1 MAAVFASSQR
11 VFALKSIVPPVH
23 HEPLHEVAMIIVDTA
38 LRKRHAEG
46 RPIQVGLIGAGFMGR
61 GIALQ
66 ILLSVPGLRLAG
78 VANRTLSEAE
88 RAYRQAGVD
97 SQISTVTTV
106 AQFEDCIVRNRY
118 AVSTD
123 ASTLYKAENL
133 DVIIESTGH
142 VEYSAGVVLEAIRH
156 KKHVVL
162 MNAEL
167 DATIGPLLKQ
177 YADKEGVVY
186 TNADGDQP
194 GVIMNLVRYVRSI
207 GCRPVLAGNMKGL
220 QDVRRTPE
228 TQKGYAEQY
237 HQKPQM
243 VTSFADGTKISME
256 MAVIANATGFTVGQ
270 RGMYGP
276 ECSHVT
282 DAVNLFPMQQMME
295 TGLVDYVLG
304 AEPGGGVFVLGYNEN
319 KIQQQYLQ
327 YYKMGD
333 GPLYTFYTPYHLC
346 HLETPLT
353 AARAVLFDDPSVT
366 PLAGPVCDV
375 ITKAKKD
382 LKVGEV
388 LDGIGGFTC
397 YGELEKSEICQQENL
412 LPMGLNEGCVL
423 KRDVKIDQ
431 PISYDDI
438 LLPQGRL
445 CDRLRKEQ
453 NQLFRRSDR
462 NQT

>member
-1 MAAVFASSQR
+1 
-11 VFALKSIVPPVH
+11 
-23 HEPLHEVAMIIVDTA
+23 MIIIDTA
-38 LRKRHAEG
+38 LNKRQKEN

-66 ILLSVPGLRLAG
+66 ILRSVPGMRLAA

-88 RAYRQAGVD
+88 KAYRQAGVEG
-97 SQISTVTTV
+97 SISTVNNA
-106 AQFEDCIVRNRY
+106 AQLEECISNNRY
-118 AVSTD
+118 AVSAD
-123 ASTLYKAENL
+123 ASTLYKTENI

-142 VEYSAGVVLEAIRH
+142 VEYSAGIVLEAIRH

-167 DATIGPLLKQ
+167 DATVGPLLKH
-177 YADKEGVVY
+177 YADKEGVIY

-194 GVIMNLVRYVRSI
+194 GVIMNLFRYVQSI
-207 GCRPVLAGNMKGL
+207 GCKPVLAGNMKGL

-256 MAVIANATGFTVGQ
+256 MAVIANATGFTVGK

-276 ECSHVT
+276 ECSHVN
-282 DAVNLFPMQQMME
+282 DAVNLFPMEQMME

-319 KIQQQYLQ
+319 KIQQQYLE
-327 YYKMGD
+327 YYKMGT

-346 HLETPLT
+346 HLEAPLT
-353 AARAVLFDDPSVT
+353 AARAVLFDDASVA
-366 PLAGPVCDV
+366 PLGKPVCDV
-375 ITKAKKD
+375 ITVAKKD
-382 LKVGEV
+382 LKVGDT

-397 YGELEKSEICQQENL
+397 YGELETSEICQQENL
-412 LPMGLNEGCVL
+412 LPMGLNEGCTL
-423 KRDVKIDQ
+423 IR
-431 PISYDDI
+431 PIQMDHPITYDDVV
-438 LLPQGRL
+438 LPKNRL
-445 CDRLRKEQ
+445 CDKLREEQ
-453 NQLFRRSDR
+453 RQLFSGI
-462 NQT
+462 

>member
-1 MAAVFASSQR
+1 
-11 VFALKSIVPPVH
+11 
-23 HEPLHEVAMIIVDTA
+23 MILIDTA
-38 LRKRHAEG
+38 LKKRRAEN

-66 ILLSVPGLRLAG
+66 ILLSVPGMRLAG
-78 VANRTLSEAE
+78 VANRTLPGAE
-88 RAYRQAGVD
+88 RAYKQAGVD
-97 SQISTVTTV
+97 ISISKVTN
-106 AQFEDCIVRNRY
+106 AEQLEDCIVNNRY
-118 AVSTD
+118 AVATD
-123 ASTLYKAENL
+123 ASILYQAENI

-142 VEYSAGVVLEAIRH
+142 VEYSAGVVLGAIRH

-167 DATIGPLLKQ
+167 DATVGPVLKQ
-177 YADKEGVVY
+177 YAEKEGVVY

-194 GVIMNLVRYVRSI
+194 GVIMNLFRYVESI

-228 TQKGYAEQY
+228 TQKAYAKQF

-256 MAVIANATGFTVGQ
+256 MAVIANATGFTVGR

-282 DAVNLFPMQQMME
+282 DAINLFPMEQMME
-295 TGLVDYVLG
+295 TGLVDYILG

-346 HLETPLT
+346 HLEAPLT
-353 AARAVLFDDPSVT
+353 AARAVLFRDSAVT
-366 PLAGPVCDV
+366 PLGGPVCDV

-382 LKVGEV
+382 LKAGEI

-397 YGELEKSEICQQENL
+397 YGELEKSEICQLENL
-412 LPMGLNEGCVL
+412 LPMGLNEGCKL
-423 KRDVKIDQ
+423 KRDVQIDR
-431 PISYDDI
+431 PITYDDI
-438 LLPQGRL
+438 ILPQGRL
-445 CDRLRKEQ
+445 CDRLREEQ
-453 NQLFRRSDR
+453 NQLFKKIGSI
-462 NQT
+462 

>member
-1 MAAVFASSQR
+1 
-11 VFALKSIVPPVH
+11 
-23 HEPLHEVAMIIVDTA
+23 MIIVDTA
-38 LRKRHAEG
+38 LRKRQEEA
-46 RPIQVGLIGAGFMGR
+46 RPVQVGLVGAGFMGR

-66 ILLSVPGLRLAG
+66 ILLSMPGMRLACI
-78 VANRTLSEAE
+78 ANRTLSEAE

-97 SQISTVTTV
+97 GQLRSVGNASQL
-106 AQFEDCIVRNRY
+106 EDCVAGEQY
-118 AVSTD
+118 AVTAD
-123 ASTLYKAENL
+123 ASVLYQAESV

-142 VEYSAGVVLEAIRH
+142 VEYSAGVVLRAIEH

-167 DATIGPLLKQ
+167 DATVGPLLKQ
-177 YADKEGVVY
+177 YADAAGVVY

-194 GVIMNLVRYVRSI
+194 GVIMNLYRYVQSI

-256 MAVIANATGFTVGQ
+256 MAVVANATGFTVGQ

-282 DAVNLFPMQQMME
+282 EAVNLFPVEQMME

-304 AEPGGGVFVLGYNEN
+304 AEPGGGVFVLGHNAHPV
-319 KIQQQYLQ
+319 QQQYLK

-333 GPLYTFYTPYHLC
+333 GPLYTFYIPYHLC
-346 HLETPLT
+346 HLEAPLT
-353 AARAVLFDDPSVT
+353 AARAVLFHDAAVA
-366 PLAGPVCDV
+366 PLAGPVVDV
-375 ITKAKKD
+375 ITAAKRD
-382 LKVGEV
+382 LKAGEV
-388 LDGIGGFTC
+388 LDGIGGFCC
-397 YGELEKSEICQQENL
+397 YGMAERYEESLNSAF
-412 LPMGLNEGCVL
+412 LPMGLAEGCRL
-423 KRDVKIDQ
+423 RRDLVKDTL
-431 PISYDDI
+431 ISYHDVE
-438 LLPQGRL
+438 LPPGRL
-445 CDRLRKEQ
+445 VDTLRREQ
-453 NQLFRRSDR
+453 DLQFIHS
-462 NQT
+462 

>member
-1 MAAVFASSQR
+1 
-11 VFALKSIVPPVH
+11 
-23 HEPLHEVAMIIVDTA
+23 MIIIDTA
-38 LRKRHAEG
+38 LKRRQAEN

-66 ILLSVPGLRLAG
+66 ILLSVPGMRLAG
-78 VANRTLSEAE
+78 IANRTLSAAE
-88 RAYRQAGVD
+88 RAYRQAGVG
-97 SQISTVTTV
+97 SSISTVSSV
-106 AQFEDCIVRNRY
+106 AQLEDCIVHQRY
-118 AVSTD
+118 AITDD
-123 ASTLYKAENL
+123 ASILCQADNI

-142 VEYSAGVVLEAIRH
+142 VEYSAGVVLEAIRN

-167 DATIGPLLKQ
+167 DATVGPLLKQ

-194 GVIMNLVRYVRSI
+194 GVIMNLFRYVQSI

-220 QDVRRTPE
+220 QDVRRNPE

-276 ECSHVT
+276 ECSHVNQ
-282 DAVNLFPMQQMME
+282 AANVFPLDQMID
-295 TGLVDYVLG
+295 TGLVDYILG

-346 HLETPLT
+346 HLEAPLT
-353 AARAVLFDDPSVT
+353 AARAVLFEDPAVA

-375 ITKAKKD
+375 ITRAKKT
-382 LKVGEV
+382 LKAGEI

-397 YGELEKSEICQQENL
+397 YGELEKSEICQRENL
-412 LPMGLNEGCVL
+412 LPMGLSDGCTL
-423 KRDVKIDQ
+423 KKDVQIDQ
-431 PISYDDI
+431 PITYADI
-438 LLPQGRL
+438 DLPQGRL
-445 CDRLRKEQ
+445 CDKLREEQ
-453 NQLFRRSDR
+453 NQLFNR
-462 NQT
+462 

>member
-1 MAAVFASSQR
+1 
-11 VFALKSIVPPVH
+11 
-23 HEPLHEVAMIIVDTA
+23 MIIIDTA
-38 LRKRHAEG
+38 LKKRQEED

-66 ILLSVPGLRLAG
+66 ILLSVPGMRLAG
-78 VANRTLSEAE
+78 VVNRSTSVAE
-88 RAYRQAGVD
+88 QAYRQAGVD
-97 SQISTVTTV
+97 SLISTVTNV
-106 AQFEDCIVRNRY
+106 SQLEDCIVHNRY
-118 AVSTD
+118 AVSAD
-123 ASTLYKAENL
+123 ASILYKADNI

-142 VEYSAGVVLEAIRH
+142 VEYSAGVVLEAIKH

-167 DATIGPLLKQ
+167 DATIGPLLKH
-177 YADKEGVVY
+177 YADREGVVY

-194 GVIMNLVRYVRSI
+194 GVIMNLFRYVQST

-237 HQKPQM
+237 HQKPKM

-276 ECSHVT
+276 ECSHVKE
-282 DAVNLFPMQQMME
+282 AVNMFPMEQMMA

-304 AEPGGGVFVLGYNEN
+304 AEPAGGVFVLGYNEN
-319 KIQQQYLQ
+319 KVQRQYLQ
-327 YYKMGD
+327 YYKMGE

-346 HLETPLT
+346 HLEAPLT
-353 AARAVLFDDPSVT
+353 AARAVLFDDPAVT
-366 PLAGPVCDV
+366 PQGGPVCDV
-375 ITKAKKD
+375 ITRAKKN
-382 LKVGEV
+382 LKAGDV

-412 LPMGLNEGCVL
+412 LPMGLNEGCTV
-423 KRDVKIDQ
+423 KRDLRIDQ
-431 PISYDDI
+431 PVTYDDI
-438 LLPQGRL
+438 ILPQDRL
-445 CDRLRKEQ
+445 GDKLRKEQ
-453 NQLFRRSDR
+453 NHLFGNIDIS
-462 NQT
+462 TEK

>member
-1 MAAVFASSQR
+1 
-11 VFALKSIVPPVH
+11 
-23 HEPLHEVAMIIVDTA
+23 MIIIDTA
-38 LRKRHAEG
+38 LNKRQKEN

-66 ILLSVPGLRLAG
+66 ILRSVPGMRLAG
-78 VANRTLSEAE
+78 VVNRTLSEAE
-88 RAYRQAGVD
+88 RAYRQAGIEG
-97 SQISTVTTV
+97 SISSVNN
-106 AQFEDCIVRNRY
+106 AGQLEDCIANNRF

-123 ASTLYKAENL
+123 ASTLCKAENI

-142 VEYSAGVVLEAIRH
+142 VEYSAGVVLEAIRY

-167 DATIGPLLKQ
+167 DATVGPLLKH

-194 GVIMNLVRYVRSI
+194 GVIMNLFRYVQSI

-256 MAVIANATGFTVGQ
+256 MAVIANATGFTVGK

-276 ECSHVT
+276 ECSHVN
-282 DAVNLFPMQQMME
+282 DAANLFPMEQMME

-319 KIQQQYLQ
+319 KIQQQYLE
-327 YYKMGD
+327 YYKMGN

-346 HLETPLT
+346 HLEAPLT
-353 AARAVLFDDPSVT
+353 AARAVLFDDPSVA

-375 ITKAKKD
+375 ITVAKKN
-382 LKVGEV
+382 LKAGDI

-412 LPMGLNEGCVL
+412 LPMGLNEGCRL
-423 KRDVKIDQ
+423 KHDITKDSIIGYNDVVI
-431 PISYDDI
+431 PE
-438 LLPQGRL
+438 GRL
-445 CDRLRKEQ
+445 VDTLRREQ
-453 NQLFRRSDR
+453 DGLFF
-462 NQT
+462 

>member
-1 MAAVFASSQR
+1 
-11 VFALKSIVPPVH
+11 
-23 HEPLHEVAMIIVDTA
+23 MIIIDTA
-38 LRKRHAEG
+38 LKKRQEED

-66 ILLSVPGLRLAG
+66 ILLSVPGMRLAG
-78 VANRTLSEAE
+78 VANRSLSMAE
-88 RAYRQAGVD
+88 LAYRQAGVGGP
-97 SQISTVTTV
+97 IFTVTNV
-106 AQFEDCIVRNRY
+106 SQLEDCIVHNRY
-118 AVSTD
+118 AVSED
-123 ASTLYKAENL
+123 ASILYKADNI

-142 VEYSAGVVLEAIRH
+142 VEYSAGVVLEAIKH

-167 DATIGPLLKQ
+167 DATLGPLLKH
-177 YADKEGVVY
+177 YADREGVVY

-194 GVIMNLVRYVRSI
+194 GVIMNLFRYVQSI

-282 DAVNLFPMQQMME
+282 EAVNIFPMEQMME

-319 KIQQQYLQ
+319 KIQRQYLQ
-327 YYKMGD
+327 YYKMGE

-346 HLETPLT
+346 HLEAPLT
-353 AARAVLFDDPSVT
+353 AARAVLFDDPAVA
-366 PLAGPVCDV
+366 PQGGPVCDV
-375 ITKAKKD
+375 ITRAKKN
-382 LKVGEV
+382 LKAGDV

-412 LPMGLNEGCVL
+412 LPMGLNEGCTV
-423 KRDVKIDQ
+423 KRDLRIDQ
-431 PISYDDI
+431 PVTYDDI
-438 LLPQGRL
+438 ILPQDRL
-445 CDRLRKEQ
+445 GDKLRKEQ
-453 NQLFRRSDR
+453 NHLFGNIDIS
-462 NQT
+462 TEK

>member
-1 MAAVFASSQR
+1 
-11 VFALKSIVPPVH
+11 
-23 HEPLHEVAMIIVDTA
+23 MIIIDTA
-38 LRKRHAEG
+38 LKKRQEED

-66 ILLSVPGLRLAG
+66 ILLSVPGMRLAG
-78 VANRTLSEAE
+78 VANRSLSGAE

-97 SQISTVTTV
+97 SPIFTVTNV
-106 AQFEDCIVRNRY
+106 SQLEDCIVHNRY
-118 AVSTD
+118 AVSAD
-123 ASTLYKAENL
+123 ASILYKADNI

-142 VEYSAGVVLEAIRH
+142 VEYSAGVVLEAIKH

-167 DATIGPLLKQ
+167 DATIGPLLKH
-177 YADKEGVVY
+177 YADREGVVY

-194 GVIMNLVRYVRSI
+194 GVIMNLFRYVQSI

-282 DAVNLFPMQQMME
+282 EAVNMFPMEQMME

-319 KIQQQYLQ
+319 KVQRQYLQ
-327 YYKMGD
+327 YYKMGE

-346 HLETPLT
+346 HLEAPLT
-353 AARAVLFDDPSVT
+353 AARAVLFDDPAVA
-366 PLAGPVCDV
+366 PQGGPVCDV
-375 ITKAKKD
+375 ITRAKKN
-382 LKVGEV
+382 LKAGDV

-412 LPMGLNEGCVL
+412 LPMGLNEGCTV
-423 KRDVKIDQ
+423 KRDLRIDQ
-431 PISYDDI
+431 PVTYDDI
-438 LLPQGRL
+438 ILPQDRL
-445 CDRLRKEQ
+445 SDKLRKEQ
-453 NQLFRRSDR
+453 NHLFGNIDIS
-462 NQT
+462 TEK

>member
-1 MAAVFASSQR
+1 
-11 VFALKSIVPPVH
+11 
-23 HEPLHEVAMIIVDTA
+23 MIIIDTA
-38 LRKRHAEG
+38 LRKRQAEH
-46 RPIQVGLIGAGFMGR
+46 RPIQVGVVGAGFMGR

-66 ILLSVPGLRLAG
+66 ILLSVPGMRLAG
-78 VANRTLSEAE
+78 VANRTLSAAE
-88 RAYRQAGVD
+88 QAYRQAGVD
-97 SQISTVTTV
+97 SSIATVTNV
-106 AQFEDCIVRNRY
+106 AQFEDCIVHDHY
-118 AVSTD
+118 AITEDESI
-123 ASTLYKAENL
+123 LYQAENI
-133 DVIIESTGH
+133 DVIIEATGH
-142 VEYSAGVVLEAIRH
+142 VEYSAGVVLGAIRH

-167 DATIGPLLKQ
+167 DATIGPLLKR

-194 GVIMNLVRYVRSI
+194 GVIMNLFRYVQSI

-228 TQKGYAEQY
+228 TQKGYAEQF

-276 ECSHVT
+276 KCSHVT
-282 DAVNLFPMQQMME
+282 EAVNVFPMEKMME
-295 TGLVDYVLG
+295 TGLVDYILG

-327 YYKMGD
+327 YYKMGN

-346 HLETPLT
+346 HLEAPLT
-353 AARAVLFDDPSVT
+353 AARAVLFEDSSVT

-375 ITKAKKD
+375 ITMAKKA
-382 LKVGEV
+382 LKAGEK

-397 YGELEKSEICQQENL
+397 YGELDKAEICQKENL
-412 LPMGLNEGCVL
+412 LPMGLSDGCTL
-423 KRDVKIDQ
+423 KRDVQIDQ
-431 PISYDDI
+431 PITYDDI
-438 LLPQGRL
+438 KLPPGRL
-445 CDRLRKEQ
+445 CDKLREEQ
-453 NQLFRRSDR
+453 NQLFGM
-462 NQT
+462 

>member
-1 MAAVFASSQR
+1 
-11 VFALKSIVPPVH
+11 
-23 HEPLHEVAMIIVDTA
+23 MIIIDTA
-38 LRKRHAEG
+38 LRRRQAEN

-66 ILLSVPGLRLAG
+66 ILLSVPGMRLAG
-78 VANRTLSEAE
+78 MANRTLSAAE
-88 RAYRQAGVD
+88 QTYRQAGVD
-97 SQISTVTTV
+97 SSISTVTTV
-106 AQFEDCIVRNRY
+106 SQLEDCIRNNRY
-118 AVSTD
+118 AIVTD
-123 ASTLYKAENL
+123 ASILYQAESI

-142 VEYSAGVVLEAIRH
+142 VEYSAGVVLGAIRH

-167 DATIGPLLKQ
+167 DATVGPLLKK
-177 YADKEGVVY
+177 YADQEGVVY

-194 GVIMNLVRYVRSI
+194 GVIMNLFRYVQSI

-276 ECSHVT
+276 ECGHVT
-282 DAVNLFPMQQMME
+282 EAVNLFPMEQMMG

-327 YYKMGD
+327 YYKMGG

-346 HLETPLT
+346 HLEAPLT
-353 AARAVLFDDPSVT
+353 AARAVLFADHSVA
-366 PLAGPVCDV
+366 PLGGPVCDV

-382 LKVGEV
+382 LKGGEV

-397 YGELEKSEICQQENL
+397 YGELEKSEICKLENL
-412 LPMGLNEGCVL
+412 LPMGLNDGCTL
-423 KRDVKIDQ
+423 KRNVQMDQ
-431 PISYDDI
+431 PITYDDI
-438 LLPQGRL
+438 ILPQGRL
-445 CDRLRKEQ
+445 SDKLRREQ
-453 NQLFRRSDR
+453 DAIFFS
-462 NQT
+462 

>member
-1 MAAVFASSQR
+1 
-11 VFALKSIVPPVH
+11 
-23 HEPLHEVAMIIVDTA
+23 MIIIDTA
-38 LRKRHAEG
+38 LKKRQEED

-66 ILLSVPGLRLAG
+66 ILLSVPGMRLAG
-78 VANRTLSEAE
+78 VANRSLSGAE

-97 SQISTVTTV
+97 SPIFTVTNV
-106 AQFEDCIVRNRY
+106 SQLEDCIVHNRY
-118 AVSTD
+118 AVSAD
-123 ASTLYKAENL
+123 ASILYEADNI

-142 VEYSAGVVLEAIRH
+142 VEYSAGVVLEAIKH

-167 DATIGPLLKQ
+167 DATIGPLLKH
-177 YADKEGVVY
+177 YADREGVVY

-194 GVIMNLVRYVRSI
+194 GVIMNLFRYVQSI

-282 DAVNLFPMQQMME
+282 EAVNMFPMEQMME

-319 KIQQQYLQ
+319 KVQRQYLQ
-327 YYKMGD
+327 YYKMGE

-346 HLETPLT
+346 HLEAPLT
-353 AARAVLFDDPSVT
+353 AARAVLFDDPAVA
-366 PLAGPVCDV
+366 PQGGPVCDV
-375 ITKAKKD
+375 ITRAKKN
-382 LKVGEV
+382 LKAGDV

-412 LPMGLNEGCVL
+412 LPMGLNEGCTV
-423 KRDVKIDQ
+423 KRDLRIDQ
-431 PISYDDI
+431 PVTYDDI
-438 LLPQGRL
+438 ILPQDRL
-445 CDRLRKEQ
+445 SDKLRKEQ
-453 NQLFRRSDR
+453 NHLFGNIDIS
-462 NQT
+462 TEK

>member
-1 MAAVFASSQR
+1 
-11 VFALKSIVPPVH
+11 
-23 HEPLHEVAMIIVDTA
+23 MIIIDTA
-38 LRKRHAEG
+38 LNKRKEEN

-66 ILLSVPGLRLAG
+66 ILCSVPGMRLAG

-88 RAYRQAGVD
+88 RAYRQAGVED
-97 SQISTVTTV
+97 SISSVNSA
-106 AQFEDCIVRNRY
+106 AQLEDCIANNRY

-123 ASTLYKAENL
+123 ASTLYKAENI

-167 DATIGPLLKQ
+167 DATVGPLLKH
-177 YADKEGVVY
+177 YADKEGVIY

-194 GVIMNLVRYVRSI
+194 GVIMNLFRYVQSI

-228 TQKGYAEQY
+228 TQKAYAEQY

-256 MAVIANATGFTVGQ
+256 MAVIANATGFTVGK

-276 ECSHVT
+276 ECSHVN
-282 DAVNLFPMQQMME
+282 DAVNLFPMEQMME

-319 KIQQQYLQ
+319 KIQQQYLE
-327 YYKMGD
+327 YYKMGN

-346 HLETPLT
+346 HLEAPLT
-353 AARAVLFDDPSVT
+353 AARAVLFDDPSVA

-375 ITKAKKD
+375 ITVAKKD
-382 LKVGEV
+382 LQVGDT

-397 YGELEKSEICQQENL
+397 YGELEKSEICQLENL
-412 LPMGLNEGCVL
+412 LPMGLNEGCTV
-423 KRDVKIDQ
+423 KRSVQMDS
-431 PISYDDI
+431 PITYDDI
-438 LLPQGRL
+438 VLPENRL
-445 CDRLRKEQ
+445 CDKLREEQ
-453 NQLFRRSDR
+453 NRFFK
-462 NQT
+462 